1 MREWITTR
9 AILAIVLIGGLVA
22 VVSGQPPRPTTET
35 NGLTTGEAATLW
47 SRDVDTGT
55 VSETAGAIDSNE
67 STALIQ
73 LANATDLTFRRPPDT
88 AARWTRRDYED
99 LPETG
104 VDRSV
109 YPPHAERAN
118 GTYIQDAHATLF
130 AVTPSTV
137 VYESPDQQTRY
148 VAPNGTVR
156 GFVDYRVTLPA
167 ATTSGNETTEYS
179 LASTRIHSV
188 RLVTDDGTTV
198 ATSAEDST
206 PELSYQLDSET
217 SSLRLVAE
225 ISAKIRLERTREKR
239 GWFIHP
245 NGSLVNTTETTT
257 SVEVTSETVT
267 VSDEIDVETY
277 TPRVALERAQTPD
290 GDHLVAAFHADPWQ
304 GLRFGPDG
312 ERRVRGVW
320 RYYTARDP
328 RWDTLVASSGRERT
342 ESVSP
347 ALPVSVYAY
356 PSRFGPR
363 SEPAGQR
370 PTLTDVWGADR
381 RSPATRLPEN
391 VAVDVVES
399 PYTASYGVLVETN
412 ASGAASVTAAGV
424 VRGVDVP
431 IEQVGGVTQLRQ
443 SEVRARVVEQTEFEA
458 TIRISLHD
466 AETGAPI
473 RLGEPNAPFPEPPG
487 GVRTGYIEIGG
498 EQVQTNAR
506 GVAIVTVDEPGV
518 YTARYVPGSWLAQD
532 PAYAGSSATARW
544 HPLFTIEGW
553 LDLFVRVLQVAI
565 PFALAVYAG
574 RRLGQLLAVGGM
586 RR

>member
-9 AILAIVLIGGLVA
+9 VILAVVLIGGLVA

-67 STALIQ
+67 STALVQ
-73 LANATDLTFRRPPDT
+73 LANATDITFRRPPDT

-118 GTYIQDAHATLF
+118 GTYLRDAHVTLF

-156 GFVDYRVTLPA
+156 GLVDYRVALPA
-167 ATTSGNETTEYS
+167 ADTSGNETTDYS
-179 LASTRIHSV
+179 IASTRIHSL

-198 ATSAEDST
+198 ASGTGEST
-206 PELSYQLDSET
+206 PELAYQLDGET

-225 ISAKIRLERTREKR
+225 ISAEIRIERTREKH

-257 SVEVTSETVT
+257 SVEMATETIT
-267 VSDEIDVETY
+267 ISDEIAVEAY
-277 TPRVALERAQTPD
+277 TPRVALERARTPD
-290 GDHLVAAFHADPWQ
+290 GDHLVAAFHAEPWQ
-304 GLRFGPDG
+304 GLQFGPDG

-328 RWDTLVASSGRERT
+328 RWDTLIASSGRERV
-342 ESVSP
+342 ESSSP
-347 ALPVSVYAY
+347 ARPVSVYAY

-370 PTLTDVWGADR
+370 PTLIDVWGADR
-381 RSPATRLPEN
+381 RSPATRLPET

-412 ASGAASVTAAGV
+412 SSGAGSVTASGV

-431 IEQVGGVTQLRQ
+431 IEQVGGMTQLRQ
-443 SEVRARVVEQTEFEA
+443 SEVRASVVEQTETQA
-458 TIRISLHD
+458 TIRVALHD
-466 AETGAPI
+466 AETGEPI

-487 GVRTGYIEIGG
+487 GVRTGYIEIAG
-498 EQVQTNAR
+498 ERVQTNAR
-506 GVAIVTVDEPGV
+506 GVATVTVDEPGV
-518 YTARYVPGSWLAQD
+518 YTARYVPGSWLAHD

-544 HPLFTIEGW
+544 HPLFTIDGW

-565 PFALAVYAG
+565 PFVLAVYAG
-574 RRLGQLLAVGGM
+574 RRLGRIVGVGGL